1 MKIDS
6 ILVGLAAI
14 MFVLA
19 LVGLILT
26 YGSKVSLENWLT
38 GLVTDEATVN
48 VTVQTNAAINFT
60 IDNIDFGTGQVNQGA
75 SYALM
80 DTASGNVV
88 DGTFPGNRTRFILE
102 NIGNLNVSL
111 NLSADK
117 TAATFIG
124 GSAGGGPLFQYN
136 VTNNETGSCTP
147 AQDLGAWY
155 SFTTS
160 LAPVCNVLEFKDG
173 RDTIN
178 IDILLRIPSD
188 SMTGSRSAI
197 ITATAEPT
205 G

>member
-1 MKIDS
+1 MTESKVLLGVAAAAFVVS
-6 ILVGLAAI
+6 LFGL
-14 MFVLA
+14 
-19 LVGLILT
+19 GLT
-26 YGSKVSLENWLT
+26 YYSVNDFSSWLT

-188 SMTGSRSAI
+188 SMTGARGAV
-197 ITATAEPT
+197 ITATGNPL
-205 G
+205 